1 MWLVVANSSA
11 GKGKAE
17 KLSQEFINLLNSNNL
32 KSKLINVSTF
42 EETNAQLDV
51 AIQSN
56 QFKYLIAVG
65 GDGLVNLCLQKVAE
79 KNVVLGV
86 VPAGTGNDFARA
98 VGFYG
103 KSVSEIF
110 SIILNRTPEKIDL
123 GKIVA
128 KSGDRWFVQVLSTGF
143 DAVVNSVANR
153 VKWPKGKSKYTIAT
167 IIVLSR
173 FRKIAYK
180 IQIDDQ
186 ILDQDV
192 MLLSVANGECYG
204 GGMRICPGASN
215 SDGVF
220 DILVVKPVSKLV
232 LLTIFPKVFKGNHIP
247 HPKIDL
253 YQGRKIKLSGDALSY
268 ADGEFVSDLPLEV
281 TNIPRALTTWLSP

>member
-11 GKGKAE
+11 GKGKAD

-32 KSKLINVSTF
+32 KSKLINCSTF

-79 KNVVLGV
+79 KDVILGV

-123 GKIVA
+123 GKIVT
-128 KSGDRWFVQVLSTGF
+128 KSGSRWFVQVLSTGF
-143 DAVVNSVANR
+143 DAVVNSVANC

-220 DILVVKPVSKLV
+220 DILVVRPVSKLV

-253 YQGRKIKLSGDALSY
+253 YQGRKIKLSGDALAY

>member
-11 GKGKAE
+11 GKGKAD

-32 KSKLINVSTF
+32 KSKLINCSTF

-79 KNVVLGV
+79 KDVILGV

-123 GKIVA
+123 GKIVT
-128 KSGDRWFVQVLSTGF
+128 KSGSRWFVQVLSTGF

-220 DILVVKPVSKLV
+220 DILVVRPVSKLV

-253 YQGRKIKLSGDALSY
+253 YQGRKIKLSGDALAY

>member
-11 GKGKAE
+11 GKGRAE

-32 KSKLINVSTF
+32 ESKLINVSTF

-110 SIILNRTPEKIDL
+110 SIILNRTPEKVDL
-123 GKIVA
+123 GKIVT

-220 DILVVKPVSKLV
+220 DILVVRPVSKLV

-247 HPKIDL
+247 HPKIDF
-253 YQGRKIKLSGDALSY
+253 YQGRKIKLSGDALAY

>member
-17 KLSQEFINLLNSNNL
+17 KLSQEFINLLNSYNL
-32 KSKLINVSTF
+32 KSKLINCSTF

-79 KNVVLGV
+79 KDVILGV

-123 GKIVA
+123 GKIVS
-128 KSGDRWFVQVLSTGF
+128 KSGSRWFVQVLSTGF

-204 GGMRICPGASN
+204 GGMRICPSASN

-220 DILVVKPVSKLV
+220 DILVVRPVSKLV

-253 YQGRKIKLSGDALSY
+253 YQGRKIKLSGDALAY

>member
-220 DILVVKPVSKLV
+220 DILVVRPVSKLV

>member
-1 MWLVVANSSA
+1 MWLVIANSSA
-11 GKGKAE
+11 GKGKAD

-32 KSKLINVSTF
+32 KSKLINCSTF

-79 KNVVLGV
+79 KDVILGV

-123 GKIVA
+123 GKIVT
-128 KSGDRWFVQVLSTGF
+128 KSGSRWFVQVLSTGF

-220 DILVVKPVSKLV
+220 DILVVRPVSKLV

-253 YQGRKIKLSGDALSY
+253 YQGRKIKLSGDALAY

>member
-1 MWLVVANSSA
+1 M
-11 GKGKAE
+11 
-17 KLSQEFINLLNSNNL
+17 INC
-32 KSKLINVSTF
+32 STF

-79 KNVVLGV
+79 KDVILGV

-215 SDGVF
+215 SDGAF
-220 DILVVKPVSKLV
+220 DILVVRPVSKLV

-253 YQGRKIKLSGDALSY
+253 YQGRKIKLSGDALAY

>member
-32 KSKLINVSTF
+32 KSKLINCATF

-79 KNVVLGV
+79 KDVVLGV

-123 GKIVA
+123 GKIVI

-173 FRKIAYK
+173 FKKIAYK

-220 DILVVKPVSKLV
+220 DILVVRPVSKLV

-253 YQGRKIKLSGDALSY
+253 YQGRKIKLSGDALAY

>member
-11 GKGKAE
+11 GKGKAD

-32 KSKLINVSTF
+32 KSKLINCSTF

-79 KNVVLGV
+79 KDVILGV

-123 GKIVA
+123 GKIVI

-220 DILVVKPVSKLV
+220 DILVVRPVSKLV

-253 YQGRKIKLSGDALSY
+253 YQGRKIKLSGDALAY

>member
-1 MWLVVANSSA
+1 MWLVVTNSSA

-17 KLSQEFINLLNSNNL
+17 TLAQELINLLSNKNQ
-32 KSKLINVSTF
+32 KNELINCPTF
-42 EETNAQLDV
+42 EETNAKLDG

-56 QFKYLIAVG
+56 HYKYLVAVG
-65 GDGLVNLCLQKVAE
+65 GDGLVNLCLQKVAGKE
-79 KNVVLGV
+79 IVLGV
-86 VPAGTGNDFARA
+86 IPAGTGNDFARA

-110 SIILNRTPEKIDL
+110 SIILKSTPEKIDL
-123 GKIVA
+123 GKVVT
-128 KSGDRWFVQVLSTGF
+128 KSGDKWFVQVLSTGF

-153 VKWPKGKSKYTIAT
+153 MRWPKGKSKYTIAT
-167 IIVLSR
+167 LIVLSK

-180 IQIDDQ
+180 IEIDNK

-220 DILVVKPVSKLV
+220 DILVVRPVSKLV

-253 YQGRKIKLSGDALSY
+253 HHGRKVKLSGPTLAY
-268 ADGEFVSDLPLEV
+268 ADGEFISDFPIEV
-281 TNIPRALTTWLSP
+281 TNIPKALTTWLAP

>member
-1 MWLVVANSSA
+1 MWLVVTNSSA

-17 KLSQEFINLLNSNNL
+17 SLAQELINLLNNNNQ
-32 KSKLINVSTF
+32 KIKVINSPTF
-42 EETNAQLDV
+42 EETNTQLDV
-51 AIQSN
+51 AINSN
-56 QFKYLIAVG
+56 QYKYLVAVG
-65 GDGLVNLCLQKVAE
+65 GDGLVNLCLQKVAKRE
-79 KNVVLGV
+79 IVLGV
-86 VPAGTGNDFARA
+86 IPAGTGNDFARA

-110 SIILNRTPEKIDL
+110 SIMFKSPPEKIDL
-123 GKIVA
+123 GKVIT
-128 KSGDRWFVQVLSTGF
+128 KSGDKWFVQVLSTGF

-153 VKWPKGKSKYTIAT
+153 MKWPKGRSKYTIAT

-173 FRKIAYK
+173 FRKMPYK
-180 IQIDDQ
+180 IEIDNK

-204 GGMRICPGASN
+204 GGMRICPGALN

-220 DILVVKPVSKLV
+220 EILVVRPVSKLV

-253 YQGRKIKLSGDALSY
+253 YHGRKVKLSGPTFAY

-281 TNIPRALTTWLSP
+281 INIPKALTTWLSP